1 MDSHSPPAP
10 TYPLDSGG
18 FLPVTVA
25 HSPAQA
31 ALMEVSAGMKLA
43 VWGIMGC
50 VGGLGLVYMRLV
62 LATHL
67 RIWLISNL
75 AYKQQVGFGC
85 QYMESR
91 WHLLRLF

>member
-31 ALMEVSAGMKLA
+31 ALMEVSTWMKLA

-50 VGGLGLVYMRLV
+50 VGGLGLVYMRLA

-67 RIWLISNL
+67 RI
-75 AYKQQVGFGC
+75 
-85 QYMESR
+85 
-91 WHLLRLF
+91 